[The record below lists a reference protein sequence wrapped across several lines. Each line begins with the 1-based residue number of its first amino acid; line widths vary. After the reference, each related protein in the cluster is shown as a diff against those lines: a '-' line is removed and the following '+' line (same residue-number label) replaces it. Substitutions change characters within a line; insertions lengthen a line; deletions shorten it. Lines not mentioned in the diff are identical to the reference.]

1 MRISLACERFTLDN
15 GLHVI
20 LHEDTRAPLVSVN
33 LWYHVGS
40 KDEVRGRTGFAHLFE
55 HLMFEGSANV
65 PAGSFDELL
74 EEAGATS
81 NGSTASDRTNY
92 WELLPAHALDLA
104 LWLEADRMGGLM
116 PAITQE
122 RLDAQRDVVMNER
135 RQQYENRPYG
145 LVSETLLAALYPEG
159 HPYRSPVIGS
169 MADLAAATLD
179 DVRHFCTTYYAPG
192 NASLVVA
199 GDIHAGRTREGV
211 ERYFACVPAG
221 PPVPPVS
228 AAPARLEADRRIV
241 MEDDVSLPRLYLAW
255 HSPSYLAAGDAEL
268 DIAADV
274 LGHGRASRLF
284 RALVYDRQIALSV
297 AACQDGALL
306 GSTFDIT
313 VTGRPG
319 THLADLEAV
328 VRATIDDIAADGIG
342 ERELERARNGIET
355 AVIDSLQSVGGFGG
369 RADRLNMYHFY
380 AGTPDCVGRDLARYD
395 AATAAAVGKTV
406 QDWLLAPAVVLGV
419 VPRGRTDLADGV
431 AA

>member
-1 MRISLACERFTLDN
+1 MGITLPCERFILDN
-15 GLHVI
+15 GLRVI
-20 LHEDTRAPLVSVN
+20 LHEDPRAPLVAVN

-40 KDEVRGRTGFAHLFE
+40 KDEVPGRTGFAHLFE

-65 PAGSFDELL
+65 PAGSFDALL
-74 EEAGATS
+74 EEAGATN
-81 NGSTASDRTNY
+81 NGSTAADRTNY

-116 PAITQE
+116 PAITPE

-145 LVSETLLAALYPEG
+145 LVSETLLAALYADG

-169 MADLAAATLD
+169 MADLAAANLD
-179 DVRHFCTTYYAPG
+179 DVRHFCTTYYSPG

-199 GDIHAGRTREGV
+199 GDIDAGRVRAAV
-211 ERYFACVPAG
+211 ERYFGGVAAG

-228 AAPARLEADRRIV
+228 AAPASLDADRRIV
-241 MEDDVSLPRLYLAW
+241 MEDDVSLPRLYMTW
-255 HSPSYLAAGDAEL
+255 HSPPYLAAGDAEL

-274 LGHGRASRLF
+274 LAHGRASRLF
-284 RALVYDRQIALSV
+284 RSLVYERQVGLSV

-313 VTGRPG
+313 ITGRPD
-319 THLADLEAV
+319 TRLADLEAA
-328 VRATIDDIAADGIG
+328 VRDAIHDIAGNGISD
-342 ERELERARNGIET
+342 RELERARNGIET

-369 RADRLNMYHFY
+369 RADRLNMYQFY
-380 AGTPDCVGRDLARYD
+380 AGSPDCVGADLARYD
-395 AATAAAVGKTV
+395 DATAEAVGKV
-406 QDWLLAPAVVLGV
+406 VHDWLLAPAVVLGV
-419 VPRGRTDLADGV
+419 VPRGRTDLADGHPR
-431 AA
+431 